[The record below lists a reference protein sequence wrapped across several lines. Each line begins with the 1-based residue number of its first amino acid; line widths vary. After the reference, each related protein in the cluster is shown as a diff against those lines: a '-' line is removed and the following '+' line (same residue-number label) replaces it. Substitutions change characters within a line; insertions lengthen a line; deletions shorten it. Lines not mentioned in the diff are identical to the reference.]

1 MFNLI
6 HELRQYAGAWALVL
20 GAGLALAYDRI
31 VLAIIFCAAALVMR
45 RIEEKH
51 R

>member
-1 MFNLI
+1 MISLI
-6 HELRQYAGAWALVL
+6 RELKRYAGAWALVF
-20 GAGLALAYDRI
+20 GAGLAMASDRN
-31 VLAIIFCAAALVMR
+31 VLAFIFCAAALVMR